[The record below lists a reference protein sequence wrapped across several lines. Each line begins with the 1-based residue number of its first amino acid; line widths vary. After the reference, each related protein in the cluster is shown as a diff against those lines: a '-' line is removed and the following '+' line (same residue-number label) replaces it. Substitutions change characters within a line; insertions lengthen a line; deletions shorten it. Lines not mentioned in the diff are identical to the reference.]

1 MKKILV
7 TGALGQIGTELVPY
21 LRKRY
26 GTDNVIASGRRI
38 KEGYE
43 RVTETGPFEV
53 LDITNREKFSAVIK
67 KHGVNSVYH
76 LASMLSATGEENPQA
91 LWEVNMNGLINIL
104 EAARECNCSIFFP
117 SSIAVFGPD
126 SPKDKTPQETVTR
139 PTSIYGIS
147 KISGELL
154 CDYYH
159 SKYGL
164 DIRGLRY
171 PGVISN
177 DALPGGGTTDYA
189 VHIFYDAIKHGKYTC
204 FLEENS
210 SIDMIY
216 MPDVLKGAVQLME
229 ADPDKL
235 KHRNA
240 FNVSAITVTPKELST
255 EIKKHIPDFKIDYEI
270 DPVRQAIADSWPNS
284 LDDSAARA
292 EWGWNPQYD
301 LEMMTEDMLRVLSA
315 KLNQV
320 S

>member
-1 MKKILV
+1 MEKILV
-7 TGALGQIGTELVPY
+7 TGALGQIGTELAPY
-21 LRKRY
+21 LRDKY
-26 GTDNVIASGRRI
+26 GADNVIASGRRI
-38 KEGYE
+38 KEGCE
-43 RVTETGPFEV
+43 SIVDTGPFEI
-53 LDITNREKFSAVIK
+53 LDITSRENIAAVIK
-67 KHGVNSVYH
+67 KHGVNTVYH

-91 LWEVNMNGLINIL
+91 LWDINMNGLINIL
-104 EAARECNCSIFFP
+104 ETTREYNCSIFFP

-126 SPKDKTPQETVTR
+126 SPRDKTPQDTVTR

-159 SKYGL
+159 NKYGL

-177 DALPGGGTTDYA
+177 ATLPGGGTTDYA
-189 VHIFYDAIKHGKYTC
+189 VHIFYEAIKEGKYTC

-216 MPDVLKGAVQLME
+216 MPDVLEGAVKLME
-229 ADPDKL
+229 ADPGKL
-235 KHRNA
+235 QHRNA
-240 FNVSAITVTPKELST
+240 FNVSAITVTPKELSA
-255 EIKKHIPDFKIDYEI
+255 EIKKHIPDFSIDYDI

-292 EWGWNPQYD
+292 EWGWNPRYD
-301 LEMMTEDMLRVLSA
+301 LKMMTKDMLS
-315 KLNQV
+315 KLKARLKQGE
-320 S
+320 